1 MNFNGQGIEF
11 GFELKYGE
19 YWICIQNDF
28 ALWMC
33 VECLDYLCVL
43 DGNRQEEKEGKVEW
57 VIMGF
62 DGKIFLFIFLGRK
75 IDNYKENVNFN
86 RVWVDFLLF
95 VVLV

>member
-1 MNFNGQGIEF
+1 
-11 GFELKYGE
+11 
-19 YWICIQNDF
+19 
-28 ALWMC
+28 
-33 VECLDYLCVL
+33 
-43 DGNRQEEKEGKVEW
+43 
-57 VIMGF
+57 MGF